1 MAVQSTPA
9 TNQGTR
15 PADAL
20 LKNIK
25 ARWPFIGRRPK
36 HRGAH
41 GFAMADGP
49 KENAPPQPI
58 LIHGG
63 RSTLEAEPSPISK
76 PWPDAEEGN
85 SDVAMAPNQPYHGVS
100 NETIQ
105 AYEIVLRDK
114 PNTTSIGL
122 LAVVFLFV
130 VPFGFLY
137 MADFDVLFSEGEEL
151 CCGSMLLGAVLLLLS
166 FLQESAWSSRRKLAQ
181 NRLMTEAGIAYP
193 PVPQWPSITAA
204 IFLIL
209 AFILSDLGGAF
220 CLFSGMFGLI
230 FLGLSGQI
238 HTSAQKTLE
247 KQLKLIIKK

>member
-1 MAVQSTPA
+1 MQPA
-9 TNQGTR
+9 PPADQGTR

-36 HRGAH
+36 QRGPL
-41 GFAMADGP
+41 GFGMAEGP
-49 KENAPPQPI
+49 DENAPPQPI

-63 RSTLEAEPSPISK
+63 TPALETEALPN
-76 PWPDAEEGN
+76 PWPSSVAQEGQ
-85 SDVAMAPNQPYHGVS
+85 SKVEVGSTQPYHGVS

-114 PNTTSIGL
+114 PNSTPIGL
-122 LAVVFLFV
+122 LGIVFLFV

-166 FLQESAWSSRRKLAQ
+166 FLQESAWNSRKKMAQ

-193 PVPQWPSITAA
+193 PVPQWPSFSAA

-209 AFILSDLGGAF
+209 AFILADLGGVF

-230 FLGLSGQI
+230 FLGIAGRM
-238 HTSAQKTLE
+238 HTIAQKSLTE
-247 KQLKLIIKK
+247 QLKLITKK